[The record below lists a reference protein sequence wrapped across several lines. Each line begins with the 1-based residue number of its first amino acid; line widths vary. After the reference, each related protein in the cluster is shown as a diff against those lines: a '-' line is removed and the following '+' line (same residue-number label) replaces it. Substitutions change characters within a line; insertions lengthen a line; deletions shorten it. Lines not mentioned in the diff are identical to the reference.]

1 MTTFAKIG
9 TLIVATGLVTTLV
22 LPGRQTSSVL
32 SSLFSGIS
40 KWQATAMGSTAV
52 AK

>member
-22 LPGRQTSSVL
+22 LPGRQTPAVL
-32 SSLFSGIS
+32 NALFGGIS
-40 KWQATAMGSTAV
+40 KWQGTAMGSKTTA
-52 AK
+52 K